1 MMTRIHPRLFRLA
14 AGTFALAILGA
25 NAHLAYV
32 ALASQPGCV
41 AHARTDAQAGPD
53 YTAATSSC

>member
-1 MMTRIHPRLFRLA
+1 MTGIPPRLFRLA
-14 AGTFALAILGA
+14 AGTFALVLLAA

-53 YTAATSSC
+53 YAAATSSC